1 MSAIF
6 QVTAKEYY
14 PGNVSWHGKGG
25 SYYLH
30 RVDREC
36 YASTKQQLE
45 NTTGT
50 RTKPARS
57 SRLRRQ

>member
-6 QVTAKEYY
+6 QVTEKEYY

-25 SYYLH
+25 NYYLH

-45 NTTGT
+45 NTSGI
-50 RTKPARS
+50 RTKPTRS
-57 SRLRRQ
+57 SRLRR

>member
-6 QVTAKEYY
+6 QVTEKAYY

-25 SYYLH
+25 DYYLH
-30 RVDREC
+30 RVDRER

-45 NTTGT
+45 NTSGI
-50 RTKPARS
+50 RTKPTRS
-57 SRLRRQ
+57 SRLRR

>member
-1 MSAIF
+1 M
-6 QVTAKEYY
+6 TAKEYL

-25 SYYLH
+25 TYYLH

-45 NTTGT
+45 NTSGI
-50 RTKPARS
+50 RTKPTRS
-57 SRLRRQ
+57 SRLRR